1 MKKFKVFYQKN
12 NKEIP
17 VRENTK
23 SMFIESSD
31 KPSVLRYLESK
42 NYNVEYVQE
51 MTEEYL
57 NFEKKS
63 SDFKMVKIN
72 G

>member
-1 MKKFKVFYQKN
+1 MKKFKVFYQEN

>member
-1 MKKFKVFYQKN
+1 MKKFKVFYQEN

-57 NFEKKS
+57 NFEKK
-63 SDFKMVKIN
+63 II
-72 G
+72 

>member
-1 MKKFKVFYQKN
+1 MKKFKVFYQEN

-57 NFEKKS
+57 NFKKKS

>member
-1 MKKFKVFYQKN
+1 MKKFKVFYQEN

-31 KPSVLRYLESK
+31 KPSVLRYLESE

>member
-1 MKKFKVFYQKN
+1 MKKFKVFYQEN

-31 KPSVLRYLESK
+31 KPSVLRYLENK

-51 MTEEYL
+51 MTEEHL

>member
-1 MKKFKVFYQKN
+1 MKKFKVFYQEN

-51 MTEEYL
+51 MNEEYL

>member
-1 MKKFKVFYQKN
+1 MKKFKVFYHEN